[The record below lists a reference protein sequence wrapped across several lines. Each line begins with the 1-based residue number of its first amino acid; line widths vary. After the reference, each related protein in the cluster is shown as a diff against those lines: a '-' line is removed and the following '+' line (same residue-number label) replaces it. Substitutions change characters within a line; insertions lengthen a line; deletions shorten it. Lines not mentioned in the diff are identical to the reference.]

1 MKLGRPPVGI
11 AHVDRLEGSEEL
23 KERLRV
29 LLATITGEMSV
40 EEACAT
46 LAVGPS
52 RLHEMRREALQA
64 ALEGLEP
71 HRAGRPPT
79 MKGIRTDR
87 ESELEQ
93 KVRDLERDLQ
103 GALVRTEIALAMPHL
118 FKKDTKKNFK
128 RRKATSRS

>member
-1 MKLGRPPVGI
+1 MKLGRPPAGLD
-11 AHVDRLEGSEEL
+11 HVDRLRGPEDL
-23 KERLRV
+23 KERLRT

-40 EEACAT
+40 EEACAK

-52 RLHEMRREALQA
+52 RLHEMRREALEG
-64 ALEGLEP
+64 ALEGIAP
-71 HRAGRPPT
+71 HRAGRPPS
-79 MKGIRTDR
+79 MKIKTER

-118 FKKDTKKNFK
+118 FKADAKKNSK
-128 RRKATSRS
+128 RQKAKSRG